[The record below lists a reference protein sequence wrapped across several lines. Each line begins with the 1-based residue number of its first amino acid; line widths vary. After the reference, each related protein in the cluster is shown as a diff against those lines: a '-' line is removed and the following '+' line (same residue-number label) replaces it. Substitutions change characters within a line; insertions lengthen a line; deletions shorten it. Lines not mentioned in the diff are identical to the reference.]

1 MNSSRSI
8 FAIFVIRPAPSGG
21 GRGGRCLRERA
32 DHHHGCRR
40 FRYFGWTASTA
51 GPASSD
57 TTAAPTTGSTNGLAD
72 QPVLKVGAL
81 LSLDTVQGVEMKKW
95 LELFAKL
102 YNDAGGWKM
111 VDQTYKV
118 EPMIYDC
125 GVWDPAK
132 TRSAAEKAVL
142 QDKVQFM
149 VGNLGDIPA
158 ETISVTEPNKVLWMG
173 PDFTD
178 GTVAPALKYAIRAQG
193 LFFAQGLFYYIIED
207 YMKQGA
213 KTGLVVCPD
222 SQQGQVGSQLVAA
235 TAKTLG
241 QEMKDPVFFA
251 QDTTDFGPSPPR
263 SSAPIRMR
271 STCRTWRATR
281 WSTCWVRSR
290 TPGSP
295 GRSSRVNS
303 TTRLS
308 GTASRGSGQ
317 TTWRGWRRALTTQ
330 SELKLDPQTLKYI
343 DAYKA
348 MYGNWFSG
356 GCFWVGPWFLFEDA
370 VNSTQ
375 SVDVDTLVAYLQDS
389 KKGVRTLT
397 GYSQLFARPDIQNF
411 KTVDSAPGHYIGV
424 VRDGEFQYLSTIA
437 CKDQYLSSILVYGL
451 QDVYQSY
458 WDQYGTP
465 TFPDQPSR
473 LEITDLQK

>member
-1 MNSSRSI
+1 MHSSRSKI
-8 FAIFVIRPAPSGG
+8 VAWGVVTLLLLAVVLVLAACGGETTTSTAAGG
-21 GRGGRCLRERA
+21 GTPATTAAPGGP
-32 DHHHGCRR
+32 D
-40 FRYFGWTASTA
+40 TTA
-51 GPASSD
+51 GPATDS
-57 TTAAPTTGSTNGLAD
+57 TAAPAD

-102 YNDAGGWKM
+102 YNDAGGWKIG
-111 VDQTYKV
+111 DQTYKV
-118 EPMIYDC
+118 QPMIYDC
-125 GVWDPAK
+125 GIWDAAK

-149 VGNLGDIPA
+149 VCNWGDIPA

-173 PDFTD
+173 LDFTD
-178 GTVAPALKYAIRAQG
+178 GTVAPTLKYAVRAQG

-251 QDTTDFGPSPPR
+251 QDTTDFGP
-263 SSAPIRMR
+263 I
-271 STCRTWRATR
+271 ATKIA
-281 WSTCWVRSR
+281 SVNPDAVYMSYVAGDQVVNLLGALKDAGYAGKIL
-290 TPGSP
+290 PGELDNQTL
-295 GRSSRVNS
+295 GNCIKRVGVEYMEGME
-303 TTRLS
+303 T
-308 GTASRGSGQ
+308 GSYDPVGVE
-317 TTWRGWRRALTTQ
+317 T
-330 SELKLDPQTLKYI
+330 DPQTLKYI
-343 DAYKA
+343 DTYKA
-348 MYGNWFSG
+348 MYGDWFSG

-370 VNSTQ
+370 INATQ
-375 SVDVDTLVAYLQDS
+375 SVDVDTLVNYLRDS

-397 GYSQLFARPDIQNF
+397 GYSQLFARPEIQNLG
-411 KTVDSAPGHYIGV
+411 TVDSAPGHYIGV
-424 VRDGEFQYLSTIA
+424 VKNGEFQYLSTIA

-451 QDVYQSY
+451 GDVYKKY
-458 WDQYGTP
+458 WDENGAP

-473 LEITDLQK
+473 LDVTDLQ